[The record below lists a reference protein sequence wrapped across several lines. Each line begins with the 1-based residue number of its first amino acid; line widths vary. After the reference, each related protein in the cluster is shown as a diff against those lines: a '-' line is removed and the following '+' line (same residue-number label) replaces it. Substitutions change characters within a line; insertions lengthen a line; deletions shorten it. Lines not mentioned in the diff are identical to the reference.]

1 MDRIWHVKIED
12 KDYVVAVDYGMF
24 LRNPEDQSFEFNRE
38 GKLLIDGN
46 EVQTWKTKFPKEINF
61 DIGGKPAV
69 LRKKGLFAKKL
80 ELFLEGE
87 QIKPTTIN

>member
-1 MDRIWHVKIED
+1 VFLED
-12 KDYVVAVDYGMF
+12 
-24 LRNPEDQSFEFNRE
+24 PEDQTFELSQRE

-46 EVQTWKTKFPKEINF
+46 EVQTWESKLPDKIHF
-61 DIGGKPAV
+61 DIGSKPAV

-87 QIKPTTIN
+87 QIKPTTMS